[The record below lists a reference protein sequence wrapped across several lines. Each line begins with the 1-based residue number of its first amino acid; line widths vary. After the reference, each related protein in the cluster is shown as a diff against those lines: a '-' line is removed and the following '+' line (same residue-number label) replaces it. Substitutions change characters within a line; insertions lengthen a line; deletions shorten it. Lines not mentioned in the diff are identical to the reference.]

1 MQTLTAG
8 ASAAGF
14 SSYQKRVVALLA
26 FLQFSVILDFMTLS
40 PLGAL
45 LMPQLHIGPEQFGVL
60 VSSYA
65 FAAGISGLLTAGFAD
80 RFDRKKL
87 LLFFYCGFTLG
98 TLLCGLA
105 RSYSFLLIARTITG
119 VFAGVIGSIV
129 FAIITDLFAYEL
141 RGRVMGVVQ
150 TAFSASG
157 VAGIPLGLYLSNH
170 WGWNAPFLLIAAICT
185 VVGTW
190 IVVAIQPI
198 NAHLRMRPDRSPL
211 HHLAHTVSSPRYLLG
226 FATTVLLSTGGFMLQ
241 PYASAFS
248 VYNLG
253 ISLLQLPLVYMVTGA
268 ISMVAGPLIGRM
280 ADAIGKFRVFLL
292 GCILTIVT
300 VLIYTNLGRTPLLWV
315 IAINSVLYVGVSSR
329 MIASSALVSGIPTPT
344 DRGSYMAISS
354 AIQQV
359 SGGLAAMAG
368 GMIVSESARGTLL
381 HFDRVGYVL
390 VCTTLITLLMMHF
403 ISRLVEPRDAQL
415 PAPATRPVEVRL
427 TDS

>member
-1 MQTLTAG
+1 MPTA
-8 ASAAGF
+8 SVSLSGF

-45 LMPQLHIGPEQFGVL
+45 LMPRLHIGPEQFGVL

-65 FAAGISGLLTAGFAD
+65 FAAGLSGLLTAGFAD

-87 LLFFYCGFTLG
+87 LLFFYTGFLLG

-105 RSYSFLLIARTITG
+105 RTYTFLLVARTVTG
-119 VFAGVIGSIV
+119 LFAGVIGSIV

-157 VAGIPLGLYLSNH
+157 VAGIPVGLYLSNR
-170 WGWNAPFLLIAAICT
+170 WGWNAPFLLIASICS
-185 VVGTW
+185 VVGAW
-190 IVVAIQPI
+190 IVVAIRPI
-198 NAHLRMRPDRSPL
+198 DAHLRLRPDRSPL
-211 HHLAHTVSSPRYLLG
+211 HHVVHTISKPRYLLG
-226 FATTVLLSTGGFMLQ
+226 FATTVLLATGGFILQ

-253 ISLLQLPLVYMVTGA
+253 ISLQQLPLVYMVTGA
-268 ISMVAGPLIGRM
+268 ISMIAGPLIGRM

-292 GCILTIVT
+292 GSVITIVT

-315 IAINSVLYVGVSSR
+315 ILVNSVLYVGVSSR

-344 DRGSYMAISS
+344 DRGSYMSISS

-368 GMIVSESARGTLL
+368 GMIVSEASTGALL

-390 VCTTLITLLMMHF
+390 VCTTLITLLMMHV
-403 ISRLVEPRDAQL
+403 ISRLVEPDGAQL
-415 PAPATRPVEVRL
+415 AVPATTPAEVNPGQ
-427 TDS
+427 

>member
-1 MQTLTAG
+1 MLTAR
-8 ASAAGF
+8 SPSSGF
-14 SSYQKRVVALLA
+14 TSYQKRVVALLA

-45 LMPQLHIGPEQFGVL
+45 LMPRLHIDPEQFGVL

-65 FAAGISGLLTAGFAD
+65 FAAGVSGLLTAGFAD

-87 LLFFYCGFTLG
+87 LLFFYCGFLIG

-105 RSYSFLLIARTITG
+105 HSYSFLLFARSITG

-129 FAIITDLFAYEL
+129 FAIITDLFTYEL
-141 RGRVMGVVQ
+141 RGRVMGIVQ

-157 VAGIPLGLYLSNH
+157 VAGIPIGLYLSNH

-185 VVGTW
+185 VVGFW

-198 NAHLRMRPDRSPL
+198 DAHLRLRPDRSPL
-211 HHLAHTVSSPRYLLG
+211 HHLAHTISTPRYLLG
-226 FATTVLLSTGGFMLQ
+226 FATTVLLSTGGFILQ

-253 ISLLQLPLVYMVTGA
+253 IPFAELPLVYMVTGA
-268 ISMVAGPLIGRM
+268 ISMIAGPLIGRL
-280 ADAIGKFRVFLL
+280 ADGIGKFRVFLI
-292 GCILTIVT
+292 GCIITIVT
-300 VLIYTNLGRTPLLWV
+300 VLIYTNLGTTPLLWV
-315 IAINSVLYVGVSSR
+315 IVINSVIYVGVSSR

-344 DRGSYMAISS
+344 DRGSYMSISS

-368 GMIVSESARGTLL
+368 GMIVSESPSGALL

-403 ISRLVEPRDAQL
+403 ISRLVEPRGAAL
-415 PAPATRPVEVRL
+415 AVPATGPVEVRL
-427 TDS
+427 SDG